1 MDMGNVV
8 LRLEISDTDMQP
20 EMGPRR
26 LLVLA
31 LLWYVEYPCDYV
43 AESSDGEWRSLRVD
57 RCEAMKNLVVRLHQ
71 LLRTLAQPF
80 KNAGFTAWAILLL
93 IPVAALAIIFAL
105 AGSRPPAAMSA
116 DDFKTNSFAIGL
128 IRPEQMSQ
136 ITLAADPTL
145 DLAPSLDRVLHG
157 QIRMPF
163 RAVPN
168 LTQENPG
175 PVFFWSLPRSA
186 EIDISPA
193 FSFSFQDG
201 TFEHPWYSCSN
212 STTGISMDL
221 RHEGKL
227 YKDLIRVD
235 CGTATET
242 RIVLFPPGGLSE
254 DESRPESF
262 GSYTQL
268 AWAPTLDFR
277 VPKYPGIT
285 EQADGSIRYVIPV
298 DQARLKDQAVFE
310 YDDAKD
316 LPHRPLVSLTPWGE
330 GEHLQPDVP
339 TNIST
344 PHYAEFGDGTSSV
357 SSLSEDQVF
366 FTATGSVKDTDPS
379 LLSWAGA
386 NPWVMLLLGALL
398 GAAVP
403 SFQKVIRTGL
413 RRLPPWKP

>member
-1 MDMGNVV
+1 
-8 LRLEISDTDMQP
+8 
-20 EMGPRR
+20 
-26 LLVLA
+26 
-31 LLWYVEYPCDYV
+31 
-43 AESSDGEWRSLRVD
+43 
-57 RCEAMKNLVVRLHQ
+57 MKNLVVRLHQ
-71 LLRTLAQPF
+71 LLMTLARPF

-93 IPVAALAIIFAL
+93 IPVATLIIIFAL
-105 AGSRPPAAMSA
+105 ADSRPPAAMSA

-128 IRPEQMSQ
+128 SDPEQMSR

-163 RAVPN
+163 RAVPT
-168 LTQENPG
+168 LTHENPG
-175 PVFFWSLPRSA
+175 PIFFWLLPRSA

-193 FSFSFQDG
+193 VSWAQDG
-201 TFEHPWYSCSN
+201 AMTSLHPWYSCGN
-212 STTGISMDL
+212 STTGISLDL

-235 CGTATET
+235 CRTATET

-254 DESRPESF
+254 NESRPESF

-316 LPHRPLVSLTPWGE
+316 LPHRPLVSLTPWRE

-339 TNIST
+339 TDIST
-344 PHYAEFGDGTSSV
+344 PHFADFGDGTSSV
-357 SSLSEDQVF
+357 SSLSKDQVF
-366 FTATGSVKDTDPS
+366 FTATGSVKDSDPS
-379 LLSWAGA
+379 LVSLAGA
-386 NPWVMLLLGALL
+386 NPWVMLVLGALL
-398 GAAVP
+398 GAVVP
-403 SFQKVIRTGL
+403 SFQKVLRTWL
-413 RRLPPWKP
+413 ERLHPWKP